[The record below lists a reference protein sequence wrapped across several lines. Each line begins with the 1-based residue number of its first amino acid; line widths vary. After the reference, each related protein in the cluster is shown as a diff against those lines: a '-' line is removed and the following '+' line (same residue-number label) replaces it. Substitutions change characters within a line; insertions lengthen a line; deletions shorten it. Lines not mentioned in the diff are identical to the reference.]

1 MPNAA
6 ILVSTLVLIMKTCT
20 SYAHTT
26 HAHTI
31 FRPEDPSHVRHLE
44 SKHSLVVHVAS
55 TKQGMILGNG
65 QLASKIFHKVED
77 RIPELL
83 VVTPIGRNLQF
94 QDIDD
99 LLQEVTL
106 TLPDFPFTVG
116 PLDLVEM
123 QVVARDIVCNN
134 FSIDDIQ
141 ISHERKSDEE
151 VALVLVIDGLAFECD
166 LVWEYVSALD

>member
-1 MPNAA
+1 
-6 ILVSTLVLIMKTCT
+6 
-20 SYAHTT
+20 
-26 HAHTI
+26 
-31 FRPEDPSHVRHLE
+31 
-44 SKHSLVVHVAS
+44 
-55 TKQGMILGNG
+55 MILGNG